1 MSAYTATEEM
11 PASSQARAT
20 RTAISPRFAI
30 RTFRIKYSLLWGL
43 GEVGGIGDH
52 PEPDPSAN
60 GALPVKVKGSVAHH
74 ADPGVPTGGGLV
86 GQEKH
91 GKPGGRDLGGAS
103 HSPLA
108 GKFTLAG
115 ALERSTVQS
124 H

>member
-60 GALPVKVKGSVAHH
+60 GDLPGKVKVFVANH
-74 ADPGVPTGGGLV
+74 ADHGVTTGDGVV
-86 GQEKH
+86 GQKQH
-91 GKPGGRDLGGAS
+91 GKAGGRDLEGTS

-108 GKFTLAG
+108 GQFTLAG
-115 ALERSTVQS
+115 ALERRTC
-124 H
+124 HR